1 MRHCVEPVPH
11 GLTPLPSCP
20 FPPAVTEEELTRALM
35 EGDEITAAPHRE
47 GAGNGC
53 PKPPY
58 DLSSVSSATETSQHL
73 LNYTEETE

>member
-1 MRHCVEPVPH
+1 MEAMLHRPDA
-11 GLTPLPSCP
+11 LPFLS
-20 FPPAVTEEELTRALM
+20 FPQAVTEEELTRALM

-58 DLSSVSSATETSQHL
+58 ALHSVSSATETSQHL
-73 LNYTEETE
+73 LSYTEETE